1 MRNFSTCLVLVLALC
16 AQACGSKSEPAAP
29 GKSAKAAPVK
39 KVASP
44 ADALSPNLVG
54 AVATSKAG
62 AGLLQVKFEIG
73 ARPVVGNPVDIDM
86 VIQPAV
92 DTIDQLSGTIQG
104 DDGLDVVSGE
114 VIPPTEKPAYGTP
127 IHHAVKVLP
136 KRDGIFTLSATMSV
150 DSGGQSLNPVFAFP
164 VIAGNGLSE
173 AAATAAPGPSPAKSA
188 APAAAH

>member
-1 MRNFSTCLVLVLALC
+1 MRTFITCLILLLALC
-16 AQACGSKSEPAAP
+16 AQGCGSKSEPAVP

-39 KVASP
+39 KVTSP

-54 AVATSKAG
+54 AVATTKAG

-73 ARPVVGNPVDIDM
+73 GRPVVGDPVDIDL

-92 DTIDQLSGTIQG
+92 DNIDRLSGTIQG
-104 DDGLDVVSGE
+104 EDGLDVVSGE
-114 VIPPTEKPAYGTP
+114 VIPPTEKPPYGTP

-150 DSGGQSLNPVFAFP
+150 ESGGQSLTPVFAFP
-164 VIAGNGLSE
+164 LIAGNGLSE
-173 AAATAAPGPSPAKSA
+173 SAATAAPGPSPAK
-188 APAAAH
+188 PATPATAH